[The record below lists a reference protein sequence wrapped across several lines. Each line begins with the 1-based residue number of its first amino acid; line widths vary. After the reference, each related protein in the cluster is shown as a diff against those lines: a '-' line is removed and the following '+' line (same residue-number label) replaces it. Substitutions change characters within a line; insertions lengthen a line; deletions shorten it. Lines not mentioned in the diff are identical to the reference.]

1 MNENTDMWGETYDA
15 PAVTEQSLDTGGN
28 YVSPAE
34 SSGDGA
40 NPLGTTPEP

>member
-1 MNENTDMWGETYDA
+1 MNENTDTWGETYDA

-34 SSGDGA
+34 SLDGGFE
-40 NPLGTTPEP
+40 PMGTSDED